1 MRLKRVQR
9 LKYILMRKINNLY
22 IIDDDKI
29 YHFLFKNL
37 LKQNK
42 IDVNSTF
49 FHDGFEAI
57 EHLKK
62 DLPEEEL
69 PDLILLDVNMP
80 IMNGWQ
86 FLEEYSR
93 LKDQLKKVSKVYM
106 ISSSN
111 NAVDINRSREYGEIV
126 NDYLLKPICKKDL
139 EKIFLTNHKKSL

>member
-1 MRLKRVQR
+1 MK
-9 LKYILMRKINNLY
+9 KINNLY

-42 IDVNSTF
+42 IEVNTTF
-49 FHDGFEAI
+49 FHNGFEAI
-57 EHLKK
+57 EYLKTNP
-62 DLPEEEL
+62 DEELL

-86 FLEEYSR
+86 FLEEYSK
-93 LKDQLKKVSKVYM
+93 LYGQLKKRSTIYM

-111 NAVDINRSREYGEIV
+111 NEVDINKSKEYSEV
-126 NDYLLKPICKKDL
+126 VKDYFLKPVCKEDL
-139 EKIFLTNHKKSL
+139 DKIFVI

>member
-1 MRLKRVQR
+1 MK
-9 LKYILMRKINNLY
+9 KINNLY
-22 IIDDDKI
+22 VIDDDKI

-42 IDVNSTF
+42 IDVNTTF
-49 FHDGFEAI
+49 FPNGFEAI

-62 DLPEEEL
+62 NPAEDNL

-86 FLEEYSR
+86 FLEEYTKIKGS
-93 LKDQLKKVSKVYM
+93 LKKTSEIFM

-111 NAVDINRSREYGEIV
+111 NEVDINKAKDFSEV
-126 NDYLLKPICKKDL
+126 VKDYFLKPVCKEDL
-139 EKIFLTNHKKSL
+139 DKIFVTVAP